1 MVSLTD
7 LPTEILLYILKF
19 LENKID
25 IFYSFY
31 GIHNKRLYQL
41 MKTNFTESAVDL
53 SVPLIFDSNIL
64 NYKFLL
70 NNMRLKIKHLV
81 LNENE
86 QFQFL
91 FCASDTKILFPNL
104 TNLTL
109 LSINCKRFLDCSP
122 ITSTIS
128 YLHILF
134 DGNPYKNSISHNEN
148 VHRYLFSNKTNLSVV
163 IIENIHLSRIFDF
176 SPTINQLKIT
186 VKYYSDLIYL
196 LLNPNNIT
204 DLNVKCLQLDVNE

>member
-7 LPTEILLYILKF
+7 LPTEILLYILKLF
-19 LENKID
+19 ENKID

-41 MKTNFTESAVDL
+41 IQTNFSVSTVDL
-53 SVPLIFDSNIL
+53 SASLIFDSNIL

-70 NNMRLKIKHLV
+70 NNIRLKIKHLI

-91 FCASDTKILFPNL
+91 FCASDTKIQFPNL

-109 LSINCKRFLDCSP
+109 LSINCKSFLDCSP
-122 ITSTIS
+122 ITLTIS
-128 YLHILF
+128 YLYILF
-134 DGNPYKNSISHNEN
+134 DANPYKNSISHNEN
-148 VHRYLFSNKTNLSVV
+148 VSRYLFSNKTNLSVV
-163 IIENIHLSRIFDF
+163 IIENIHLSRIFHF
-176 SPTINQLKIT
+176 SSSIKQLKIT
-186 VKYYSDLIYL
+186 VKYSSDLIHL
-196 LLNPNNIT
+196 LLNS
-204 DLNVKCLQLDVNE
+204 

>member
-1 MVSLTD
+1 MTD
-7 LPTEILLYILKF
+7 DGRNQT
-19 LENKID
+19 
-25 IFYSFY
+25 
-31 GIHNKRLYQL
+31 
-41 MKTNFTESAVDL
+41 
-53 SVPLIFDSNIL
+53 
-64 NYKFLL
+64 

-204 DLNVKCLQLDVNE
+204 DLNVKCLQLDVNEGNFLMWKTNIYCESFSRTVKDVDYTRLKIGRSVICFIRKTEIPQE